1 MKVNRNGKTLTLTAV
16 VTDTKKNEQKL
27 QSSNPFLYG
36 LALRNF
42 EQDSPM
48 HGTVVGVQVV
58 GASENSAGWRA
69 GIRPGDIIITANK
82 QPTRNTKELQAIAQQ
97 KKQELLVQV
106 LRGAGALYI
115 LII

>member
-1 MKVNRNGKTLTLTAV
+1 MTLNAI
-16 VTDTKKNEQKL
+16 VTDVKKNEQQL
-27 QSSNPFLYG
+27 QTSNPFLYG

-48 HGTVVGVQVV
+48 HGHIVGVQVV

-69 GIRPGDIIITANK
+69 GIRPGDVIIAANK
-82 QPTRNTKELQAIAQQ
+82 QPTTTTKSLQSIALQ
-97 KKQELLVQV
+97 KKQDLLVQV
-106 LRGAGALYI
+106 IRGAGALYI